1 MNPTSSPVRTARLAR
16 YATAALAALAMLASL
31 IVGAAPAQAAYS
43 ITFTPTGGTVGT
55 AIPLT
60 SSVSSGATGVGVG
73 TVTYYASGA
82 KVAEAAVDT
91 TGTVAAASWTPLK
104 AGSVPV
110 YAAYASTDGTQTAT
124 SPVGTVTIAK
134 AKTTTTLTAPTTA
147 KTGSIVTL
155 TATVTAGTYVPT
167 GSVTFALPN
176 GTVLAPANLDAKG
189 VATLN
194 VQMPS
199 SAATY
204 QAKATYNGDD
214 NAAGSTSDTVSVA
227 VSTSG
232 SVIDLTVTPGGPYVI
247 GTAVTLTATLSPST
261 LKGSVSFTAGGTVIG
276 AQQVTNG
283 KATLSWRPTT
293 GGTVRLAAAFTPTGA
308 TTPLGTDTVDIAVAT
323 NLPPNTIT
331 LGPSGQAAWA
341 NGQGIALRYQQTVIL
356 AARSASGAAVGL
368 SVTGPC
374 TLTGSTLTAT
384 AGAGTCTLTAT
395 SPQTTTLSA
404 ATQVNRIAL
413 ARGKQTATLVAPA
426 PGKLARKT
434 AYRLALPNTRTN
446 TGTTVAWRV
455 SYGKKRCKV
464 TVGSDGTV
472 FLRTV
477 KKGRCNVR
485 ASAPPVVGQWLA
497 FKKLYRYRVR

>member
-1 MNPTSSPVRTARLAR
+1 MNPTSSPVRTTRLAR
-16 YATAALAALAMLASL
+16 YTTAALAALAMLASL

-43 ITFTPTGGTVGT
+43 IAFTPTGGTVGT
-55 AIPLT
+55 PIALT
-60 SSVSSGATGVGVG
+60 SSVSSGAAGVGVG

-91 TGTVAAASWTPLK
+91 TGTVAAATWTPLK
-104 AGSVPV
+104 AGSVPM

-124 SPVGTVTIAK
+124 STVRNVTIAK
-134 AKTTTTLTAPTTA
+134 AKSTTTLTAPTTA
-147 KTGSIVTL
+147 KTGSVITL
-155 TATVTAGTYVPT
+155 TATVTAGSYVPT
-167 GSVTFALPN
+167 GSVTFTLPN

-214 NAAGSTSDTVSVA
+214 NASGSTSDTVSVA
-227 VSTSG
+227 VTASG
-232 SVIDLTVTPGGPYVI
+232 SVIDLTVSPGPYLV
-247 GTAVTLTATLSPST
+247 GNAVTLTATLSPDS
-261 LKGSVSFTAGGTVIG
+261 LKGSVSFTAGGVVIG
-276 AQQVTNG
+276 AAQADKG
-283 KATLSWRPTT
+283 KATLTWRPTT

-308 TTPLGTDTVDIAVAT
+308 SSPLGTDTVEIAVAT

-331 LGPSGQAAWA
+331 LGPSGQGAWV

-374 TLTGSTLTAT
+374 SLNGTTLSAN

-395 SPQTTTLSA
+395 SPQTTTLA
-404 ATQVNRIAL
+404 ASTQVNTIAL

-426 PGKLARKT
+426 AGKLARKT

-446 TGTTVAWRV
+446 AGTTVAWRV
-455 SYGKKRCKV
+455 SFGKARCKV

-485 ASAPPVVGQWLA
+485 ASAPPVIGQWLA
-497 FKKLYRYRVR
+497 FKKLYKYRVR